1 MPMKLLLLFVCFLF
15 SLTNCNESSDDILVA
30 QREGAANC
38 TTTFRLKKGNKFI
51 EKSICFGTTEVT
63 GEYKIKNDTIFFENV
78 KYSRLK
84 NDFYQFALIQSPRF
98 KKGSWELI
106 RYKDVKDH
114 QGQRLFISENK
125 VSLLKE

>member
-1 MPMKLLLLFVCFLF
+1 MKLLLLFVCFSFL
-15 SLTNCNESSDDILVA
+15 LTSCNESSDDILIA

-78 KYSRLK
+78 KHSRLK
-84 NDFYQFALIQSPRF
+84 SDFYQFALIQSSRF
-98 KKGSWELI
+98 KKDSWELI
-106 RYKDVKDH
+106 RYKDVKDQ
-114 QGQRLFISENK
+114 QGQRLFISKNNL
-125 VSLLKE
+125 SLLKE